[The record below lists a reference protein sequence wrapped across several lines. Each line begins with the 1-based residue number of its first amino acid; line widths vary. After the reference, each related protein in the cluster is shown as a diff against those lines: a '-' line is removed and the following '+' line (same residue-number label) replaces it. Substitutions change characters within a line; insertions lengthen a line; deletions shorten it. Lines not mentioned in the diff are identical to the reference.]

1 MKMNRL
7 ARAKDLMTKVVNLAV
22 EKLTNWT
29 YKTTGATTAVLIS
42 STMKNVNKRFFCD

>member
-29 YKTTGATTAVLIS
+29 YKTTGAYNS
-42 STMKNVNKRFFCD
+42 SVNFINDEKC